1 LHKAAKSVLHKATKC
16 FANENLEVFQGIMK
30 KLLHK
35 AAKNVL
41 HKTAKN
47 ILAPLR
53 PAAHPSKE
61 DGVRLCH
68 AAHPAQF
75 SKIKKGGFHRLLEI
89 FIFKYFLCF
98 GLFHLEHLLCEG
110 LIG

>member
-1 LHKAAKSVLHKATKC
+1 MFLSANIIC
-16 FANENLEVFQGIMK
+16 FANENLEGISK
-30 KLLHK
+30 TFRLKLLHK

-41 HKTAKN
+41 QKAAKCFANENMEVISKHYEKTF
-47 ILAPLR
+47 
-53 PAAHPSKE
+53 
-61 DGVRLCH
+61 
-68 AAHPAQF
+68 AQF

-98 GLFHLEHLLCEG
+98 ALFQWGHLLCEG